1 MENKNDSAKHES
13 MQNIK
18 DSRKI
23 LVNIRNNKKLIN
35 KVFEKKIK
43 LINKLIDYQT
53 QLTSIFF
60 QHLYMKDQLGE
71 VYRKNVVV
79 NNSLLSLTNLT
90 YSIMI
95 MLENSFYGSARVL
108 LRQYFE
114 YLIMSKFSEF
124 DNDNILEKWQTK
136 SNDSTKFN
144 INLSHDILNKLTGKN
159 ISEIRKMWKILSD
172 VTHPTKYAQQVPFVL
187 TSGNSIS
194 WIKENFLN
202 MHFTFDLFFMLLC
215 MNYHLLIS
223 NWGRK
228 SRRWYMGYEKDPFG
242 HWKIEMKIKEEIKS
256 TTKEYYENNK
266 ECPIAN
272 KNIKKVIL
280 QYKQNWIIE

>member
-1 MENKNDSAKHES
+1 MENKNDSSKHES

-23 LVNIRNNKKLIN
+23 LANIRNNKKLIN

-43 LINKLIDYQT
+43 LINKLIDSQT

-60 QHLYMKDQLGE
+60 QHLYMKDQLRE
-71 VYRKNVVV
+71 VYKKNVVV

-172 VTHPTKYAQQVPFVL
+172 ATHPTKYAQQVPFVL

-266 ECPIAN
+266 EYPIAN